1 LKNES
6 LTIKSNGTHEIEIK
20 KSRFLC
26 TMARI
31 DNENQ
36 AKKIIDQVTK
46 DNPKANHNCYAYML
60 GDDDHIQRESD
71 NGEPSGTAG
80 VPILE
85 VLKMNELHNVLAV
98 VTRYFG
104 GIKLGA
110 GGLIRAYSNATST
123 TIDSLGI
130 VKLVSKQ
137 ELNLLID
144 YNQFDRLKYFLENAA
159 IPVEE
164 TNYTDKIELVIAV
177 SDSEFNPLITQITN
191 LLSDQFTYK
200 KGQYKIFEVPYS
212 REDRQKD
219 ERK

>member
-6 LTIKSNGTHEIEIK
+6 LTIKSDGTHEIEIK
-20 KSRFLC
+20 KSRFIC

-31 DNENQ
+31 ENEDQ
-36 AKKIIDQVTK
+36 AKKIIAEVSK
-46 DNPKANHNCYAYML
+46 DNAKANHNCYAYML

-130 VKLVSKQ
+130 VKLVNKQ
-137 ELNLLID
+137 ELTLTID
-144 YNQFDRLKYFLENAA
+144 YNQFDKLKYFLENES
-159 IPVEE
+159 IPIEK
-164 TNYTDKIELVIAV
+164 TNYTDKIEVVIAV
-177 SDSEFNPLITQITN
+177 SDADFDALITQITN
-191 LLSDQFTYK
+191 LLSDQFGYQKGKYK
-200 KGQYKIFEVPYS
+200 LFEVPYS
-212 REDRQKD
+212 REDRQND
-219 ERK
+219 EK